1 MSRLFLESLKR
12 LAPEPPLPS
21 AEWVEKNFRL
31 PAENS
36 DNPGEFDFYYAPHA
50 YGIFAALDDPEITD
64 VYCMK
69 SAQICWTTIMTGF
82 WLSVIDQRPGPIIGM
97 FSAVEAAREYS
108 IEKLKPFVDNCSRLE
123 GKLDVST
130 TRKSGSSLL
139 HKSFPGGFLKLI
151 GSNSVRSA
159 KSTPAPYA
167 FVEEPDDASEN
178 VQGQGD
184 SVTVLF
190 ERSKT
195 HRRPKRVLGG
205 TPTIKNFSRV
215 ADRMRMS
222 DQSVLPVT
230 CHSCDADHV
239 LDFENVTWLD
249 AEEGAEEH
257 SIYGRALAESAAY
270 ACPHC
275 GELWSDSRRQENI
288 RNTVATAMENGDPFC
303 GWMPTKPGVKRIKGF
318 QSLSELYSC
327 LPGTS
332 MRRLVEKHLEAEY
345 YAARGDETK
354 RISFVNNQL
363 GREYEYQDGRP
374 EAEHFR
380 ERAAEDLGSQHN
392 EFFCPSGGLLLTAG
406 IDIQHDRVAVALRA
420 WGRDDESWLIYWGE
434 ISATNNCID
443 KNDGVWSALDQLLFR
458 GFEHE
463 SGASIYVE
471 SVTIDC
477 SDGTTSDATYN
488 WVRTRQKQYPGR
500 LIMAGKGSSS
510 QQDPEIFTQPK
521 ARSIDHKR
529 PDKQTKADR
538 RGVKV
543 YIVGTNKAKDWI
555 AAHMMLDPST
565 AVSGFYHYYNPE
577 QMRWDYF
584 DQMCGEAKIP
594 HKTIRNR
601 RVWTQKNGQAVEAWD
616 CEGYALHAARAKKVH
631 LLKAN
636 EWDALERKLL
646 QSDLFGAKAEEPA
659 QEKPKQK
666 TKKPRNTGNLIGR
679 EGGSWI

>member
-1 MSRLFLESLKR
+1 LKSLER
-12 LAPEPPLPS
+12 LAPEPPIPS
-21 AEWVEKNFRL
+21 AEWVEKYFRL
-31 PAENS
+31 PPENS

-69 SAQICWTTIMTGF
+69 SAQICWTTIMSAF
-82 WLSVIDQRPGPIIGM
+82 WLSVIDQRPGQIIGM

-108 IEKLKPFVDNCSRLE
+108 IEKLKPYVEHCSRMT
-123 GKLDVST
+123 GKLDVSS
-130 TRKSGSSLL
+130 TRKAGGSLL

-159 KSTPAPYA
+159 KSAPAPYV
-167 FVEEPDDASEN
+167 FVEEPDDASAN
-178 VQGQGD
+178 IQGQGD

-190 ERSKT
+190 ERTKT
-195 HRRPKRVLGG
+195 FRRPKHVLGG

-222 DQSVLPVT
+222 DQSVLPIT
-230 CHSCDADHV
+230 CHSCEEQHV

-249 AEEGAEEH
+249 ADEGSEEH
-257 SIYGRALAESAAY
+257 SIYGKALPESAAY

-275 GELWSDSRRQENI
+275 GEIWNDSRRRENI
-288 RNTVATAMENGDPFC
+288 RDTVAAAMENGDKFC
-303 GWMPTKPGVKRIKGF
+303 GWVATKPNITRIKGF

-345 YAARGDETK
+345 YVSRGDETK

-363 GREYEYQDGRP
+363 GREYEYEDGRP

-380 ERAAEDLGSQHN
+380 EKAAADPGSKHN
-392 EFFCPSGGLLLTAG
+392 EYFCPRGGLIVTVG
-406 IDIQHDRVAVALRA
+406 IDVQHDRVAVAIRA
-420 WGRDDESWLIYWGE
+420 WGRDDESWLLYWGE
-434 ISATNNCID
+434 ISATNTCVDIH
-443 KNDGVWSALDQLLFR
+443 DGVWNALDQVVFR
-458 GFEHE
+458 SFEHE
-463 SGASIYVE
+463 TGSAIYATAISID
-471 SVTIDC
+471 S
-477 SDGTTSDATYN
+477 SDGTTSDAVYN
-488 WVRTRQKQYPGR
+488 WVRTRQKQHKAQ
-500 LIMAGKGSSS
+500 LVMAIKGSSS
-510 QQDPEIFTQPK
+510 QQDPEVFTQPK
-521 ARSIDHKR
+521 SRSIDHKR

-538 RGVKV
+538 RGVKI
-543 YIVGTNKAKDWI
+543 YTVGTNKAKDWI
-555 AAHMMLDPST
+555 AAHMTLDPLNS
-565 AVSGFYHYYNPE
+565 VSGFYHYYNTE

-601 RVWTQKNGQAVEAWD
+601 RVWMQKNGQAVEAWD
-616 CEGYALHAARAKKVH
+616 CEVYALHAARAKKVH

-636 EWDALERKLL
+636 EWDAIERQLL
-646 QSDLFGAKAEEPA
+646 QNDLFGAKAEPE
-659 QEKPKQK
+659 EKA
-666 TKKPRNTGNLIGR
+666 TIKPISAIQARRPQQRKRNWATDI
-679 EGGSWI
+679 